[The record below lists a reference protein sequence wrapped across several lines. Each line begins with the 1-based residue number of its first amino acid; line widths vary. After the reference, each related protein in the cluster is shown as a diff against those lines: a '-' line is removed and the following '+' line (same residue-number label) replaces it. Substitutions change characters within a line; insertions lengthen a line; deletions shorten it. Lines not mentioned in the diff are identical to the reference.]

1 MAAPATG
8 AEVRAEWRRRFDR
21 PGPGAIICVGLNYHD
36 HAEEQGVEA
45 PSAPLLF
52 SKLPASLSG
61 PGEPIALPPESAH
74 VDAEAELAVVI
85 GARARRVG
93 VADALDVVAGYA
105 CADDVSARDIQFADG
120 QWLRG
125 KSFDGFCP
133 LGTRIVGVSELGDA
147 SGLRIVQRVNGEIL
161 QDSST
166 AGLIFGVRELV
177 AYASAVTTLEPG
189 DVILTGTPAGVGIF
203 RDPPVPLRP
212 GDVVEIEIE
221 GIGTLINPV
230 VAEDAPAGP

>member
-1 MAAPATG
+1 MAEVTTG
-8 AEVRAEWRRRFDR
+8 AEVRASWQRRFGR

-36 HAEEQGVEA
+36 HAAEQGVEA
-45 PSAPLLF
+45 PSEPLLF
-52 SKLPASLSG
+52 SKLPNSLSG
-61 PGEPIALPPESAH
+61 PGEPIVLPLESSH
-74 VDAEAELAVVI
+74 VDGEAELAVVI
-85 GARARRVG
+85 GARARRVRR
-93 VADALDVVAGYA
+93 ADALSVVAGYA

-125 KSFDGFCP
+125 KSYDGFCP
-133 LGTRIVGVSELGDA
+133 LGTRIVDVAELGDA
-147 SGLRIVQRVNGEIL
+147 SGLRIVQRLNGEVL

-166 AGLIFGVRELV
+166 DQLIFGVPELV

-203 RDPPVPLRP
+203 RDPPLPLRA

-221 GIGTLINPV
+221 GIGTLANPV
-230 VAEDAPAGP
+230 VAEPAADG